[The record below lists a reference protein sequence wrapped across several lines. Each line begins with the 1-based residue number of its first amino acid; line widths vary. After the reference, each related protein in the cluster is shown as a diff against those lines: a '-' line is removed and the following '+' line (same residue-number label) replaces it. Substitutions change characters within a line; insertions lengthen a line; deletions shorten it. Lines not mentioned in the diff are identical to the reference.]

1 MNREPLS
8 PPLMIVFQK
17 SVEEH
22 FGNVAQSFD
31 SKLERVSPWL
41 YGFLTKYAL
50 VTITVHAGHVPTVC
64 VNLRE
69 RRPDDTSIIDDETGM
84 IGLSVLKWFRA
95 PPYTPREGIA
105 AELSI
110 EEHIKSQIKI
120 LAANLLN
127 HGQSFLNDP
136 NADWAGA
143 RAWVDERVKKFK
155 TVRTPSEQKVK
166 PGQPNDYIG
175 IYNVHDSWITI
186 ELVHRVLG
194 ISKIERW
201 LPIFECNLPAQLKA
215 VLDSIDDNL
224 FVDVSFR
231 GIPSENGRY
240 GRNGACI
247 REVRI
252 IQI

>member
-1 MNREPLS
+1 MV
-8 PPLMIVFQK
+8 VFQN

-22 FGNVAQSFD
+22 FNSVAQSFD
-31 SKLERVSPWL
+31 SKLERVSSHL

-69 RRPDDTSIIDDETGM
+69 RQPADTSIVDDETGM
-84 IGLSVLKWFRA
+84 IGLDVLKLFRA

-110 EEHIKSQIKI
+110 EAHIKAQIKI

-127 HGQSFLNDP
+127 YGQPFLNDP
-136 NADWAGA
+136 NADWAGV
-143 RAWVDERVKKFK
+143 RAWLDERVK
-155 TVRTPSEQKVK
+155 TVCIPSEQKVK
-166 PGQPNDYIG
+166 PSQPNDYIG
-175 IYNVHDSWITI
+175 IYNVHDSWITM

-201 LPIFECNLPAQLKA
+201 SPIFECNLPAQLKA

-224 FVDVSFR
+224 FIDVSFR

-252 IQI
+252 LKI